1 MSTSTMPQRSAG
13 RSRSTAPSSHAGR
26 RRWQTALTFL
36 ASFAL
41 LVAVWWMVTASGQV
55 QDYLLP
61 APDAVA
67 RSLIAGLTE
76 PLTSEASIL
85 YQFGVTFR
93 AAFIGLIVGG
103 LLGVLV
109 GTVAAQS
116 ALLERLLMPYVFG
129 LQSMPK
135 VAIAPLLMIWF
146 GFDLTSKTIL
156 AGILVFFPMVV
167 NTFTGMNL
175 ATREHVRLFTSLR
188 ASRLDVIFRLRLPTA
203 LPLILAGVEI
213 AVVQALLGAVVA
225 EFIAGQAGIGT
236 MIIRYQSV
244 NDTASVFGAL
254 VVLAAAG
261 ILMHSI
267 VRFCRLRLVF
277 WNRSDSVQ

>member
-1 MSTSTMPQRSAG
+1 MSTHTIAPRTAK
-13 RSRSTAPSSHAGR
+13 RSRPQTPPAAPGGR
-26 RRWQTALTFL
+26 RWKTTLTFL

-41 LVAVWWMVTASGQV
+41 LVTVWWLITAYGGV

-67 RSLIAGLTE
+67 RSLVAGLTE

-85 YQFGVTFR
+85 YQFGETFR
-93 AAFIGLIVGG
+93 AAFIGLLSGG
-103 LLGVLV
+103 LLGILI
-109 GTVAAQS
+109 GTIAAQS
-116 ALLERLLMPYVFG
+116 ALLERLLMPYVFA

-156 AGILVFFPMVV
+156 AAILVFFPMVV

-175 ATREHVRLFTSLR
+175 ASREHVRLFASLR

-213 AVVQALLGAVVA
+213 AVVQSLLGAVVA

-236 MIIRYQSV
+236 LIIRYQSV
-244 NDTASVFGAL
+244 NDTASVFAAL
-254 VVLAAAG
+254 VVLAVAG
-261 ILMHSI
+261 VLMHTI

-277 WNRSDSVQ
+277 WNRADTAH